1 MKIVKLLPLFFLSIL
16 FTLVLPHF
24 YNQAHADPTFDEFTI
39 PTSGSGTNNITSGP
53 DGNLWFTEFNT
64 AKIGKI
70 TTGGTFTEFSIPSP
84 GAGPSGITSGPDG
97 NLWFTLYDTT
107 QIAKITPSGTI
118 TEYSLPSGFSV
129 PQEISA
135 GPDGNLWFTDSQ

>member
-53 DGNLWFTEFNT
+53 DGNLWSTDQNVNLST
-64 AKIGKI
+64 GGRIGKI
-70 TTGGTFTEFSIPSP
+70 TTGGTVTAYSLPNNPSYP
-84 GAGPSGITSGPDG
+84 TGITSGPDG
-97 NLWFTLYDTT
+97 NLWFTEDGPKN
-107 QIAKITPSGTI
+107 IGKITPDGVI
-118 TEYSLPSGFSV
+118 TEYAVSFY
-129 PQEISA
+129 
-135 GPDGNLWFTDSQ
+135 PD